1 MAKYPALTGS
11 AVKGLTSLFETNA
24 NYVLSDVGVNACD
37 ALMDSSPTSPSEGRQ
52 EAGSVQ
58 SSDSEFY

>member
-1 MAKYPALTGS
+1 MFNWS
-11 AVKGLTSLFETNA
+11 
-24 NYVLSDVGVNACD
+24 VLSDVGVNACD
-37 ALMDSSPTSPSEGRQ
+37 ALIDGSPTSPSDGRH

>member
-1 MAKYPALTGS
+1 
-11 AVKGLTSLFETNA
+11 
-24 NYVLSDVGVNACD
+24 LSDVGMNDAVD
-37 ALMDSSPTSPSEGRQ
+37 ALMDSSPTSPSEGRH

>member
-1 MAKYPALTGS
+1 MLRDLNIMFRYGII
-11 AVKGLTSLFETNA
+11 NDDC
-24 NYVLSDVGVNACD
+24 VLLDIGMNACD
-37 ALMDSSPTSPSEGRQ
+37 ALMDSSPTSPSEGRH

>member
-1 MAKYPALTGS
+1 VIL
-11 AVKGLTSLFETNA
+11 
-24 NYVLSDVGVNACD
+24 LSDVGMNDAVD
-37 ALMDSSPTSPSEGRQ
+37 ALMDSSPTSPSEGRH